1 MGMCD
6 GEAVV
11 RKWEEGNE
19 CSDSL
24 RGNAC
29 SNGDFQRGGFRYT
42 PAHARGRSPDPLAV
56 GQPCGRRAPGLRSR
70 HPHHASRGQ
79 LVKKRDANLYT
90 KLNPPTVSL
99 QGHVTPASV
108 ARKWARVRAIP
119 WDCLPAGARGARGR
133 VGSGIRQLS
142 LSMSEPPSG
151 GLSWASG
158 ARCRCARRIRSNRRS
173 SGGGETRTAPSV
185 RSTMVQGVSLDSPC
199 PQCTAPFEP
208 LQP

>member
-1 MGMCD
+1 MGVCD

-29 SNGDFQRGGFRYT
+29 SNGEFQRGGFQYT

-70 HPHHASRGQ
+70 HPHHASRGT
-79 LVKKRDANLYT
+79 LVKKSDANLST
-90 KLNPPTVSL
+90 NPNPLTVSL

-119 WDCLPAGARGARGR
+119 WDCLPAGARGAQGR

-142 LSMSEPPSG
+142 LSMSEPPCG

-158 ARCRCARRIRSNRRS
+158 
-173 SGGGETRTAPSV
+173 GE
-185 RSTMVQGVSLDSPC
+185 VSLRSEDPL
-199 PQCTAPFEP
+199 EP
-208 LQP
+208 AFKRRWGNTNCSKRQINDGPRRKPGLAVPSMHSAL